1 VENET
6 VSRHEYKPSPTGGYT
21 YKTTRSVS
29 KKAIQARITRVLL
42 SAHRSKLLTK
52 RTHTKG
58 GFVKDAYKDYADD

>member
-1 VENET
+1 VT
-6 VSRHEYKPSPTGGYT
+6 RQHTHY
-21 YKTTRSVS
+21 RSVS

-42 SAHRSKLLTK
+42 TAHRSKLLTK